1 MLWRLEMPGK
11 RAAPI
16 VLESNTVCGTGVRH
30 HQYAFQWWRHD
41 FWTINKYSS
50 LPTRQPSQCF
60 DPRFQVGRV
69 LRHATAEA
77 AQADAA
83 VAAALSA
90 ALPASKEGGKQTYD
104 CCVCVCPCGCLW
116 SLWTITITVTI
127 KYGRVML
134 CDFDLA
140 ANLKLRCIFTIFEML
155 CGVVD
160 RYLSRDSGLSSKPG
174 KQHRVMHYT
183 RWTEQKIDPHWV
195 LSNVQKTSSGT

>member
-16 VLESNTVCGTGVRH
+16 VLESNTVGGPGVRH
-30 HQYAFQWWRHD
+30 HHTLSSGEGMISEPSTNTR
-41 FWTINKYSS
+41 S

-90 ALPASKEGGKQTYD
+90 ALPAAKEGGKQTYD

-116 SLWTITITVTI
+116 SLWTITITVAI

-134 CDFDLA
+134 CDCDLA
-140 ANLKLRCIFTIFEML
+140 ANLKLRCEFTIFEML
-155 CGVVD
+155 CGFVD
-160 RYLSRDSGLSSKPG
+160 RYLSRDSGLRSKPG